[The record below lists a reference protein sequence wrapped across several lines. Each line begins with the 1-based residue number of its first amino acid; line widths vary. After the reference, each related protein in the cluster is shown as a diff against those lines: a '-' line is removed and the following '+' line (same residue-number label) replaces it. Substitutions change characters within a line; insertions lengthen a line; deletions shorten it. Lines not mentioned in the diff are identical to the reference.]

1 MRAVVLRHGRLE
13 VGETPD
19 PVPGPGELLL
29 RTLSTAICASDVH
42 FMDHPEMAIDDPTGR
57 SLYDADRDIVMG
69 HEFVGEVI
77 AHGPGCGDQF
87 PIGARVTSMPVRFAG
102 ASGEV
107 DFNAVRIIGQHP
119 EAQGSFGELVVVPEM
134 MAKVAPGDAPD
145 DAIAVVDAF
154 AVGEFYVRSSNI
166 APGEVAIVVGAGAIG
181 LSAVAALARRSVEPI
196 IAMDFNAE
204 RRELAQRFGAQIV
217 ADPAERGPY
226 EVWEQALV
234 DHGLLSAP
242 VIFECVGAP
251 GLIQQLVEVAPM
263 HTRLYVAGGWYTGDQ
278 LDITTASR
286 QGVTIQFGG
295 GPQPQDWYGTLDAIV
310 EGRLD
315 PMPSIG
321 EVIGLDGV
329 PDALERARRS
339 EGPPRIVVRPNG

>member
-1 MRAVVLRHGRLE
+1 MRAVVLRDRQLE
-13 VGETPD
+13 VREIAD

-42 FMDHPEMAIDDPTGR
+42 FMDHPEMGINDPTGR
-57 SLYDADRDIVMG
+57 SLYDADRDVVLG

-77 AHGPGCGDQF
+77 GHGPGCGEQF
-87 PIGARVTSMPVRFAG
+87 PVGTRVTSMPVRFAG
-102 ASGEV
+102 ESGEV

-119 EAQGSFGELVVVPEM
+119 EAQGSFAELVVVPEM
-134 MAKVAPGDAPD
+134 MAKAAPGDASS

-181 LSAVAALARRSVEPI
+181 LSAVAALASRGVEPI
-196 IAMDFNAE
+196 IAMDFKEE
-204 RRELAQRFGAQIV
+204 RRELARAFGAHIV
-217 ADPAERGPY
+217 ADPAERSPY
-226 EVWEQALV
+226 EVWEQALN
-234 DHGLLSAP
+234 DYGILSAP
-242 VIFECVGAP
+242 VIFECVGAY
-251 GLIQQLVEVAPM
+251 GLVQKLVEGAPM
-263 HTRLYVAGGWYTGDQ
+263 ATRIYVAGGWYSGDQ

-286 QGVTIQFGG
+286 QGVIIQFGG
-295 GPQPQDWYGTLDAIV
+295 GPQPDDWYGTLDAVV

-315 PMPSIG
+315 PTPSIG

-329 PDALERARRS
+329 ADALERARKS
-339 EGPPRIVVRPNG
+339 EGPPRIVVHPNG